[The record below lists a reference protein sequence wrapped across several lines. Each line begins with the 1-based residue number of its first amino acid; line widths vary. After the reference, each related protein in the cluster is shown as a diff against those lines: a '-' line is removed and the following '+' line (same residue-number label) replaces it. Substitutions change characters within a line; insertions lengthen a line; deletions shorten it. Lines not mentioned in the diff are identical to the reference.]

1 MLTETFDIHVCLSFI
16 IMFYPHSGSVG
27 FPPTVTVLLETG
39 RIGLQRSGEK
49 RKEEVRSA
57 VKEKKPIT
65 IQPEMDFG
73 SRERI
78 QEAISPLW
86 VNFS

>member
-1 MLTETFDIHVCLSFI
+1 M
-16 IMFYPHSGSVG
+16 
-27 FPPTVTVLLETG
+27 TVLLETG

-57 VKEKKPIT
+57 VKENKPFT
-65 IQPEMDFG
+65 IQPELDFG
-73 SRERI
+73 RGERI